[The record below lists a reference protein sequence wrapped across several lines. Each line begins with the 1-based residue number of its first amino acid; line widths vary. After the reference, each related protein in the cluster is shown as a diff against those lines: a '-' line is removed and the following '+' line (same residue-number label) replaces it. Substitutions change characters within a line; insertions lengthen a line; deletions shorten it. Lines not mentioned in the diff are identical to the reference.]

1 MLVKLYAP
9 YLGPEGCTC
18 RPTHAVRYTCSGNLG
33 IVKILRSIRSDM
45 YTAFATNSRQ
55 EDAPPPALANGDL
68 CLNTPKHSGKSD
80 IYLLV
85 DPTTASLNTFEGT
98 KGVIRS

>member
-1 MLVKLYAP
+1 
-9 YLGPEGCTC
+9 
-18 RPTHAVRYTCSGNLG
+18 
-33 IVKILRSIRSDM
+33 M

-55 EDAPPPALANGDL
+55 EDAPPPPPPPALANGDL

-80 IYLLV
+80 IYLLM

-98 KGVIRS
+98 KEVIRS